1 MQHIAVED
9 EDISYV
15 QGVCLQLH
23 HQAQCAVPSAS
34 KIELRVCG
42 VVCVV
47 WCVWCGVCGVVCV
60 VWSVWCGVCGVVC
73 VVFTCVCVCVCKCV

>member
-1 MQHIAVED
+1 MQHVAVED

-42 VVCVV
+42 VCVCDVMVLCGVVCVV
-47 WCVWCGVCGVVCV
+47 CVCV

-73 VVFTCVCVCVCKCV
+73 VVCTVCVCVCV